1 MNYLER
7 NKIKIKRNH
16 EEFIKNNE
24 SILERE
30 QRFKSEK
37 HNVFTEEINSIA
49 LSSNDDKRMQSI
61 GLIETYSYGMNRDLV
76 SEKEE
81 FKCTI

>member
-7 NKIKIKRNH
+7 NKINIKRNH
-16 EEFIKNNE
+16 EEFIRNNE

-30 QRFKSEK
+30 QRFKSER
-37 HNVFTEEINSIA
+37 HNVFTEEINRIA

>member
-7 NKIKIKRNH
+7 NKINIKRNH
-16 EEFIKNNE
+16 EEFIRNNE

>member
-7 NKIKIKRNH
+7 NKINIKRNH
-16 EEFIKNNE
+16 EEFIRNNE

-30 QRFKSEK
+30 QRFKSER
-37 HNVFTEEINSIA
+37 HNVFTEEINRIA

-61 GLIETYSYGMNRDLV
+61 GLIEIYSYGMNRDLV

>member
-7 NKIKIKRNH
+7 NKINIKRNH
-16 EEFIKNNE
+16 EEFIRNNE

-30 QRFKSEK
+30 QRFKSER